1 MSAKSLDLGKLVI
14 RSIIGPILPGPERLQ
29 RISIDLGKYFDVMFS
44 KRAVDE
50 GKGVEPI
57 YPFTV
62 SQTVSKEGKKK
73 LIRTF
78 IIDGATVHLV
88 YNGYDPEFFMEETE
102 ARKRYQPM
110 VDTMEQAS
118 EGLSSAFA

>member
-14 RSIIGPILPGPERLQ
+14 RSIIGEAKGGLIRN
-29 RISIDLGKYFDVMFS
+29 SIDLGNYFNVIAS

-50 GKGVEPI
+50 GVEPI